1 MALQAI
7 VRPSESL
14 SKNIDF
20 YMVYTK
26 IDITPTGDYL
36 DQSQRNYDTI
46 VSLVSIR
53 AQPILNSAPY
63 HVADLTTE
71 GSEELTGEGYVW
83 KFAVEHSEVFA
94 LHDEN
99 FNIVDGVYHLKVS
112 FDDVEVGN
120 ESIFVDGDDQNIEFK
135 RFETL

>member
-1 MALQAI
+1 MLQSIAK
-7 VRPSESL
+7 PSESL

-20 YMVYTK
+20 YVVYTK
-26 IDITPTGDYL
+26 LNIVPTGNYL

-53 AQPILNSAPY
+53 AQPVINSKPY
-63 HVADLTTE
+63 EVADLSAE
-71 GSEELTGEGYVW
+71 GSEVLSGSGYVW

-99 FNIVDGVYHLKVS
+99 FNIVDGVYHLKAI
-112 FDDVEVGN
+112 FDDVEVGG
-120 ESIFVDGDDQNIEFK
+120 ESIFVDGVEQNIEFK
-135 RFETL
+135 RFESL